1 MIIPALN
8 AQNVYGS
15 GKGEAYKLSTPDLS
29 KQADMLVGIA
39 EQTAKIEGSLDE
51 KVDIDAW
58 APNYYH
64 LAEEVETLK
73 NDWAKRKATG
83 EVNALQA
90 GAGYQRELDKVM
102 EKARLTKQQEGNWL
116 KTKEIYDKDDKGLYD
131 RTIGYTKLQ
140 VYENPEKFQDI
151 PGYTDIK
158 TQLESVGGD
167 IIKWRTKFGSY
178 YIQPE
183 LAYDDDKYSK
193 EIYSPIKTITDSSI
207 GRDPLVDGV
216 VTTTT
221 QAINI
226 PSIIEVGRK
235 RQQLAINGDFN
246 ATRYLQTA
254 NAYINRQLRFD
265 ADGTFNPTPEGRGLL
280 QVVNEI
286 YTLDTENGTIDFN
299 DGSGPVELNE
309 QTFRTAVLDAYNV
322 QKGRKYQE
330 EKTTLNVNLNR
341 STRNNINVSTGGGV
355 DPRAK
360 LPYFTTQKENY
371 ANWAN
376 TEYRAIQ
383 QEFNTPEERNSD
395 SYLNAIYSG
404 LQKALDIDQ
413 TDKTATNFWSAK
425 INTKVPVQAPNRAE
439 NVNDLSIQTNDT
451 RVPIKGITGEVTNL
465 VPRQQTFV
473 LGYYA
478 PDGQWRIATNKQLK
492 SGEVTL
498 DQVRLSVRTEY
509 NVTKPKDYKPK
520 QKEQPNVK
528 STTAPTKRSPEDE
541 LYDAT
546 NGGANH
552 VVRIF
557 PFEEGVAE
565 SLDANIKGADQYRHY
580 RGEGASNIPGKVQVD
595 LQEDINDAFD

>member
-15 GKGEAYKLSTPDLS
+15 GKGEAYKLTTPDVS
-29 KQADMLVGIA
+29 KPA
-39 EQTAKIEGSLDE
+39 EQIVRVAEATAKVEGAIDQE
-51 KVDIDAW
+51 VDIDSWQA
-58 APNYYH
+58 NYYDFANEVDQ
-64 LAEEVETLK
+64 LKSQWAERR
-73 NDWAKRKATG
+73 AKG
-83 EVNALQA
+83 EVNDLQM
-90 GAGYQRELDKVM
+90 GAGYSRDLQRVTER
-102 EKARLTKQQEGNWL
+102 ARLTKQQEGYW
-116 KTKEIYDKDDKGLYD
+116 KGVKEIYDKDDKGLYD
-131 RTIGYTKLQ
+131 TTIGNTKLQ
-140 VYENPEKFQDI
+140 VYEDPRKFSNLQ
-151 PGYTDIK
+151 GYEDVK
-158 TQLESVGGD
+158 VQLESVGGD
-167 IIKWRTKFGSY
+167 VVKWRAKFGAY
-178 YIQPE
+178 YLQPE
-183 LAYDDDKYSK
+183 LAYDDVAATKKFFGD
-193 EIYSPIKTITDSSI
+193 IKTRTTDEITT
-207 GRDPLVDGV
+207 DPLVQDGI
-216 VTTTT
+216 VTRKSTSV
-221 QAINI
+221 NI
-226 PSIIEVGRK
+226 PDIISTGR
-235 RQQLAINGDFN
+235 QLEQLALQGDFQ
-246 ATRYLQTA
+246 AKRYLQTA
-254 NAYINRQLRFD
+254 QGYIGRQMRFSEN
-265 ADGTFNPTPEGRGLL
+265 GGFSPTQAGRELL
-280 QVVNEI
+280 QTMSEI
-286 YTLDTENGTIDFN
+286 YTVDPQAGTIDFN
-299 DGSGPVELNE
+299 DGSGPVSLDETTLE
-309 QTFRTAVLDAYNV
+309 RGLKDAYNV
-322 QKGRKYQE
+322 QKGRKFQE
-330 EKTTLNVNLNR
+330 EKEDINVQLR
-341 STRNNINVSTGGGV
+341 ASTRNNINLNTGGN
-355 DPRAK
+355 DPKAK
-360 LPYFTTQKENY
+360 LPYYTTQKENF
-371 ANWAN
+371 ANWVN

-509 NVTKPKDYKPK
+509 NVTKPKDYKSRP
-520 QKEQPNVK
+520 KEQRGVK
-528 STTAPTKRSPEDE
+528 STGPTPTRSPEDE

-580 RGEGASNIPGKVQVD
+580 RGEGSTNIPGRVQVN
-595 LQEDINDAFD
+595 LESEINEAFE